1 MSSWESYLS
10 DSDRAVLEKG
20 KFGRRMG
27 FGARPA
33 VIVIDAQRYMVGE
46 PGRDAEWPSSCGEIG
61 REAVRHIARIVSAA
75 QERGVPCFFTRF
87 ELDRSGSDMGVYRL
101 KRDLLS
107 SDRWCLAGTLGAELV
122 PELQPGPGDIE
133 FVKKK
138 PSGFHAT
145 PLLGFL
151 ISRGVIASGRRC
163 SMRRPITSERSSHRK
178 PSLTGSR
185 FRTRYRFSTWTA
197 SLPMSWRPRTYS
209 DISMESIHHD
219 QT

>member
-61 REAVRHIARIVSAA
+61 REAV
-75 QERGVPCFFTRF
+75 
-87 ELDRSGSDMGVYRL
+87 
-101 KRDLLS
+101 LS

-151 ISRGVIASGRRC
+151 ISRGIDTVIVTGGATSNCIRATVFDAS
-163 SMRRPITSERSSHRK
+163 SYN
-178 PSLTGSR
+178 
-185 FRTRYRFSTWTA
+185 FRTIVPQEAVFDRIPVSHA
-197 SLPMSWRPRTYS
+197 ISLFDMDRQFADVVATEDVLGYLNGIDTP
-209 DISMESIHHD
+209 
-219 QT
+219 